1 MNHLSK
7 TLFGA
12 ALIAFTGFTA
22 QAQDKN
28 SGVIDYEVSQKMPP
42 RGGDGG
48 DEEGQVITIN
58 QHFFFAAGHGKL
70 ETERPNFGG
79 RDRQGP
85 PPGAGG
91 EQGPPP
97 GGGAPEGNGGPGQG
111 EGRGRFRGGFG
122 MMGGG
127 FVDLQAHKYLQTFT
141 KPDDST
147 KTFFAEEDFRPA
159 KDVKA
164 GDKTKKIAG
173 YNCKK
178 ATVTVRDEAYTVWY
192 TTELPFSYSPV
203 NGLLPEPNGVV
214 LAAESSNRS
223 FTAKK
228 VDFKPVPAEKVS
240 LPGNAEKVSEEDL
253 RNMRRE
259 AMQKFRDR
267 QNRN

>member
-7 TLFGA
+7 TLLGA
-12 ALIAFTGFTA
+12 ALIAFSGFTA

-28 SGVIDYEVSQKMPP
+28 SGVIDYEVNAKMPP

-48 DEEGQVITIN
+48 DEEAQVITIN
-58 QHFFFAAGHGKL
+58 QHFFFAAGKGKL
-70 ETERPNFGG
+70 ETERPNFPGG
-79 RDRQGP
+79 RDPQS
-85 PPGAGG
+85 
-91 EQGPPP
+91 GPPP
-97 GGGAPEGNGGPGQG
+97 GGAPDGGGQG
-111 EGRGRFRGGFG
+111 QGGGRFRGGRGFGMG

-127 FVDLQAHKYLQTFT
+127 FVDLQNHKYLQTFT

-147 KTFFAEEDFRPA
+147 KTFFAEEEFHPA
-159 KDVKA
+159 KDAKP

-178 ATVTVRDEAYTVWY
+178 ATVTLRDETYTVWY

-203 NGLLPEPNGVV
+203 NGLLPDPTGVV

-240 LPGNAEKVSEEDL
+240 LPGNAEKVSEDDL

>member
-22 QAQDKN
+22 QAQEKN
-28 SGVIDYEVSQKMPP
+28 SGVIDYELSQKMPP

-48 DEEGQVITIN
+48 DEEGQVITIK

-79 RDRQGP
+79 GMDRQGP
-85 PPGAGG
+85 PPPGEGG

-97 GGGAPEGNGGPGQG
+97 GFGG
-111 EGRGRFRGGFG
+111 GRFRGGFG

-127 FVDLQAHKYLQTFT
+127 FVDLQSHKYLQTFT

-147 KTFFAEEDFRPA
+147 KTYFAEEDFRPA
-159 KDVKA
+159 KDVKP

-178 ATVTVRDEAYTVWY
+178 ATVTVRDETYTVWY
-192 TTELPFSYSPV
+192 TTDLPFSYSPV

-214 LAAESSNRS
+214 LAAESDNRS

-228 VDFKPVPAEKVS
+228 VDFKPIPPEKVS
-240 LPGNAEKVSEEDL
+240 LPGNAEKVSEEEMHK
-253 RNMRRE
+253 MRQE
-259 AMQKFRDR
+259 ARDKFRDR